1 MAKAEYRDR
10 STLLRQALMNA
21 QTDLRESSLNAV
33 FVVSGVDGGGK
44 AETVQLLNEWMDPR
58 WIRTHAFDELSNEEG
73 QHPDFWRYWRRL
85 PPRGEMALFLSAWY
99 SSVLLERVSG
109 ASDSS
114 LDTALERIRRFEQM
128 LSDDGM
134 LIFKLWL
141 HLDADA
147 QQKRFREL
155 EADPVQSWRV
165 TPRDWD
171 NWSRYEE
178 FAAAAEEI
186 IEGTHTD
193 QCGWHVVEASD
204 DRRRAVEVGDSLVL
218 ALRAHVASHGGA
230 TQTDEV
236 ARPKERPVANVA
248 LRESV
253 RVVDKAK
260 YRSELARLQGEL
272 NGLYRRAREEGVPL
286 IAVFEGR
293 DAAGKGGAIRRVVA
307 ALDARRVDV
316 ARIGPP
322 SDEELAHHYLWR
334 FWRRIPPAGQVALF
348 DRSWYGR
355 VLVERVE
362 QLATELEWARAYDEI
377 NEFEQQLV
385 DDGTVLVKFWLE
397 IDRDEQK
404 RRFKERSRVPHKRW
418 KLTES
423 DRRNRRLWKVY
434 DAAVAEMIERTTT
447 DQVPWTI
454 VQANDKRHARLEVLR
469 TLVDGL
475 GARLSVRGEGIGKRR
490 SRKQRTG

>member
-334 FWRRIPPAGQVALF
+334 
-348 DRSWYGR
+348 
-355 VLVERVE
+355 
-362 QLATELEWARAYDEI
+362 
-377 NEFEQQLV
+377 EFEQQLV